1 MHKAKDSYSMWS
13 GKMLVDKRKSLSMTQ
28 TAMARALGVS
38 HRMYCYYEKGEQS
51 IPRSAELAVRW
62 MEYSKSDGVF
72 RVALNP
78 DKSLTSFDRE
88 RIGRLCDA
96 LNGTEGSDAQMDKV
110 LQQSKKELE
119 YLLSKFEE

>member
-13 GKMLVDKRKSLSMTQ
+13 GKMLIDKRKSLNMTQ
-28 TAMARALGVS
+28 MAMARALGVS
-38 HRMYCYYEKGEQS
+38 HRMY
-51 IPRSAELAVRW
+51 W
-62 MEYSKSDGVF
+62 MEYNNADGIF
-72 RVALNP
+72 RVAPHP

-88 RIGRLCDA
+88 RISRLCNA
-96 LNGTEGSDAQMDKV
+96 LGGIEGADAQMDKV

>member
-1 MHKAKDSYSMWS
+1 MWS
-13 GKMLVDKRKSLSMTQ
+13 GKMLIDKRKSLNMTQ
-28 TAMARALGVS
+28 MAMARTLGVS

-62 MEYSKSDGVF
+62 MEYNNADGIF
-72 RVALNP
+72 RVAPHP

-88 RIGRLCDA
+88 RISRLCDA
-96 LNGTEGSDAQMDKV
+96 LGGIEGADAQMDKV

>member
-13 GKMLVDKRKSLSMTQ
+13 GKMLVDKRKSLNMTQ
-28 TAMARALGVS
+28 MAMARNLGVS

-62 MEYSKSDGVF
+62 MEYNNADGIF
-72 RVALNP
+72 RVAPHP

-88 RIGRLCDA
+88 RISRLCNA
-96 LNGTEGSDAQMDKV
+96 LGGIEGADAQMDKV